1 MKDLQGTEIGA
12 IFASKPLT
20 AKKTDRLRDLVG
32 VGSCALDQE
41 GPLPSHLPNPQD
53 RAIRAPLSCIYLL
66 SAKKTA
72 SQRRGRG
79 GPRKST
85 AMLLA
90 SLATF

>member
-1 MKDLQGTEIGA
+1 M
-12 IFASKPLT
+12 
-20 AKKTDRLRDLVG
+20 
-32 VGSCALDQE
+32 DQK

-66 SAKKTA
+66 SAEKTA

-85 AMLLA
+85 AVLLA
-90 SLATF
+90 TL